1 MAQVKPQQVLESQKT
16 RRIKGTGGT
25 ERTDRKAII
34 PADDKKQRTGI
45 GYAENQS
52 GYMA

>member
-1 MAQVKPQQVLESQKT
+1 MAQVKPQQVLESQKKQGGL
-16 RRIKGTGGT
+16 KGRT

-34 PADDKKQRTGI
+34 PADDKKQRTGV